1 MIRLEKVSNIY
12 FDSIKE
18 MKQDYID
25 NAEGRIQGSGSV
37 EKYNDLN
44 EWFES
49 IKRIE
54 NGFDSNVI
62 QTSFYLILKDEDVV
76 GTISFRHKLTDD
88 LKEFGGQIG
97 YSIKP
102 SERRKGYASEALRLL
117 LQEHREEAMIMCET
131 SNIASNKVILKNNG
145 TLIDNI
151 MRYGLSIN
159 RYKVNATDSCADSM

>member
-62 QTSFYLILKDEDVV
+62 QTSFYLILKNEDVV

>member
-62 QTSFYLILKDEDVV
+62 QTSFYLILKNEDVV
-76 GTISFRHKLTDD
+76 GTISFRHNLTDD

>member
-54 NGFDSNVI
+54 NGSDSNVI
-62 QTSFYLILKDEDVV
+62 QTSFYLILKNEDVV
-76 GTISFRHKLTDD
+76 GTISFRHNLTDD